1 LDESHKLRV
10 EVVSPANELINNPVW
25 LLLKHAHFKFD
36 FTEVDSEAEKMIL
49 INGESY
55 TDTVEALKTLGLEL
69 GFFKID
75 SDSYDK
81 IIANYTDY

>member
-1 LDESHKLRV
+1 
-10 EVVSPANELINNPVW
+10 
-25 LLLKHAHFKFD
+25 
-36 FTEVDSEAEKMIL
+36 MIL